1 MRLLFHYYNT
11 DGKYRL
17 SGFSEWRWLTVIL
30 FVLTA
35 IFSVG
40 FHHPDELYQV
50 MEYMNV
56 YAGKQDVS
64 TLSQLEWQYK
74 MRPWFQPIVFHWLTT
89 PLEWIGL
96 NSPFAKSMFLRIL
109 TGLFGVYTFSLWA
122 IYLFSTREGEK
133 DRDLTFEISLW
144 FFIPY
149 FAVRTSS
156 DTLGALFCL
165 AGLAL
170 VFLDYKM
177 RKKIELESLLGFCLF
192 SGIAFLFRYQ
202 TLIITAPAI
211 LWMLFIA
218 KINFKKFFGAIFL
231 IALIGQLEW
240 VFNYLGYGEWVCST
254 WNHAYSNVILKVSH
268 AFGTLPFWGYLM
280 LVPKKGFYLFG
291 ILFIFIYLY
300 LWIKRPKELLTWVT
314 LPYFIIFSFI
324 GHKEVRFLMP
334 LIFLAPITLSLIFTD
349 IKASLGKIG
358 NIFETSIY
366 ILLFLNLL
374 IFPFVNFKPANRYLG
389 LYEAVYENKK
399 ANQTLHVFYDNFD
412 STKNHLRFELNF
424 YKPHPF
430 QVKPI
435 VKIEEPTQKFLLA
448 TSKYRE
454 LERIK
459 KSDKCSIIY
468 QSYPD
473 FVLRLMP
480 EKIRNR
486 SSVLSLSNCDPKKL

>member
-1 MRLLFHYYNT
+1 VRLLFHYYNT
-11 DGKYRL
+11 DGKSRL
-17 SGFSEWRWLTVIL
+17 SGFSEWRWLTGIL

-89 PLEWIGL
+89 PLEWVGL
-96 NSPFAKSMFLRIL
+96 GSPFAKSMFLRIL
-109 TGLFGVYTFSLWA
+109 TGLFAVYTFSLWA
-122 IYLFSTREGEK
+122 LYLFSTREGEQDK
-133 DRDLTFEISLW
+133 ELTFEMTLW
-144 FFIPY
+144 WFIPY

-156 DTLGALFCL
+156 DTIGALFSLCAL
-165 AGLAL
+165 AFI
-170 VFLDYKM
+170 FLDFKM
-177 RKKIELESLLGFCLF
+177 RKRIDLESFLAFCFF
-192 SGIAFLFRYQ
+192 SGFAFLFRYQ
-202 TLIITAPAI
+202 TLIITAPAL

-218 KINFKKFFGAIFL
+218 KIDLKKFFGGIFF

-240 VFNYLGYGEWVCST
+240 VFNFMGYGEWVCST

-268 AFGTLPFWGYLM
+268 TFGTLPFWGYFQ
-280 LVPKKGFYLFG
+280 LVPKRGLYLFS
-291 ILFIFIYLY
+291 ILFILTYLY
-300 LWIKRPKELLTWVT
+300 LWIKKPKHLLTWVT

-324 GHKEVRFLMP
+324 GHKEVRFLTP
-334 LIFLAPITLSLIFTD
+334 LVFLAPIILSLCFLN
-349 IKASLGKIG
+349 IKECFGKG
-358 NIFETSIY
+358 AKAFEGSIY
-366 ILLFLNLL
+366 ILLFINLL
-374 IFPFVNFKPANRYLG
+374 VFPFSNFKPANRYLG
-389 LYEAVYENKK
+389 LYEAVYDNKK
-399 ANQTLHVFYDNFD
+399 ADEKLHVFYDGFD
-412 STKNHLRFELNF
+412 QTRSHLKFELNF

-430 QVKPI
+430 QVIPI
-435 VKIEEPTQKFLLA
+435 TSLASPPKSFLLA
-448 TSKYRE
+448 TSKYSEME
-454 LERIK
+454 LIK

-486 SSVLSLSNCDPKKL
+486 SSVLTLTRCQKPKR